1 MPVREMTPEEV
12 LARFGRGRLVIHR
25 RPNPV
30 QEDQQTA
37 VSYGDIAEAVR
48 RDYEKEQEAKRLE
61 AREGEGNE

>member
-25 RPNPV
+25 RSNPA
-30 QEDQQTA
+30 QEGQQTA

-48 RDYEKEQEAKRLE
+48 RDYEKEQETKRLE
-61 AREGEGNE
+61 AGKGEGNE

>member
-12 LARFGRGRLVIHR
+12 LARFGRGRLVIHSR
-25 RPNPV
+25 SNAA

-61 AREGEGNE
+61 AREGKVDA